1 MACKVSD
8 LNELY
13 PHDCDT
19 LHQVR
24 TQYADWRAI
33 LDKKLGY
40 LRYYAR
46 LNDSQVML
54 YEHHLV
60 ARAAYGDIPAGYH
73 VHHVNQVRTDNRAEN
88 LQVLSAREHALL
100 HVDFRF
106 LSQHGRDRASI
117 HITITCE
124 NCGRPFRRAASQ
136 LNSHNFCSNT
146 CRAIAGR
153 KTNWPAAEALREIL
167 STSSFRAAGRQF
179 GVSDNTV
186 RKWAR
191 LYGLI

>member
-1 MACKVSD
+1 MAYRVSK
-8 LNELY
+8 LNDLY

-46 LNDSQVML
+46 AGGSQVML

-60 ARAAYGDIPAGYH
+60 AQAAYGDIPAGYH

-88 LQVLSAREHALL
+88 LRVLSAREHRLL
-100 HVDFRF
+100 HVDFCF
-106 LSQHGRDRASI
+106 FSQHGRDRASSY
-117 HITITCE
+117 ITIKCE
-124 NCGRPFRRAASQ
+124 HCGKSVRRAGSQ

-153 KTNWPAAEALREIL
+153 KANWPTAEVLREIL
-167 STSSFRAAGRQF
+167 STSSFRATGRQF

-186 RKWAR
+186 RKWAK

>member
-8 LNELY
+8 LNDLY

-24 TQYADWRAI
+24 TQYAAWRAI

-40 LRYYAR
+40 LRYYR
-46 LNDSQVML
+46 QVGGNQVMC
-54 YEHHLV
+54 YEHHL
-60 ARAAYGDIPAGYH
+60 AAQAAYGAIPAGHH
-73 VHHVNQVRTDNRAEN
+73 VHHINQVRTDNRVEN
-88 LQVLSAREHALL
+88 LTVLSAREHALL

-106 LSQHGRDRASI
+106 LSQHGRDRASS
-117 HITITCE
+117 HMTITCE
-124 NCGRPFRRAASQ
+124 HCGKSVHRAVSQ
-136 LNSHNFCSNT
+136 LNGHNFCSNA

-153 KTNWPAAEALREIL
+153 KASWPTAEVLREIL
-167 STSSFRAAGRQF
+167 STSSFRATGRQF